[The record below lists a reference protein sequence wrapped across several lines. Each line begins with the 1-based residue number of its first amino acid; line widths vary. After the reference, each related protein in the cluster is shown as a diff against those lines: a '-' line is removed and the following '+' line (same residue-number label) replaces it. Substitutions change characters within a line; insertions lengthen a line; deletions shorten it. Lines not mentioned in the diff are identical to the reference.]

1 LFRSSSFRLTL
12 LYAGLFGGSV
22 VLLFG
27 LIYWATAGYLTR
39 QLDAVVETE
48 LALLADETGPGE
60 LGDAIRERMA
70 VTSNRAAYYAARGP
84 DGAWIGG
91 NLRSEA
97 LPTLLEPG
105 WHEVRAVGVGGAFG
119 VGREE
124 GGRLIRG
131 KTAILPDG
139 SALFAGQDSSRL
151 GEVRELIGH
160 ALLLGG
166 GITLALALL
175 GGAVMNAGIQ
185 RRMEAIN
192 VTSEHIVSG
201 DLGRRIPRSAMGDE
215 FDRLA
220 ANLNAM
226 LDRIE
231 QLVESMRQISND
243 IAHDL
248 RTPLTRL
255 RHNLEAARARR
266 TAPETYEAA
275 IDRAIAETDAILDT
289 FGALLRIAQIE
300 SGTRKAGFRAVDL
313 SSVVEAVVEVYAPAA
328 EEKRQHLAA
337 AVAPGMAA
345 TGDRE
350 LLTQMAANLIENA
363 IRHAPAGTRIGI
375 ELAPAGGA
383 ARLVVADRGPG
394 IPAHLRD
401 KVLRRFYRLDASRST
416 AGSGLGLSLVSA
428 VAELHGAAVRLE
440 DNRPGL
446 RVVVDLPRA
455 PPPTDA
461 AGERSKACESVRRR
475 R

>member
-1 LFRSSSFRLTL
+1 VSPASFFRSSSFRLTL
-12 LYAGLFGGSV
+12 LYAALFGGSV

-48 LALLADETGPGE
+48 LALLADESGPGE

-70 VTSNRAAYYAARGP
+70 VTSNGTAYYAARGP

-105 WHEVRAVGVGGAFG
+105 WHEIRAVGVGQD
-119 VGREE
+119 E

-131 KTAILPDG
+131 KTATLPDG

-201 DLGRRIPRSAMGDE
+201 DLGRRIPRSATGDE

-231 QLVESMRQISND
+231 RLVESMRQISND

-266 TAPETYEAA
+266 TAPEAYEAA

-313 SSVVEAVVEVYAPAA
+313 SSLVDAVVEVYAPAA
-328 EEKRQHLAA
+328 EEKRQLLAA
-337 AVAPGMAA
+337 AVAPGMAV

-363 IRHAPAGTRIGI
+363 IRHAPPGTRIDV
-375 ELAPAGGA
+375 ELGKAGGA

-394 IPAHLRD
+394 IPEHARE
-401 KVLRRFYRLDASRST
+401 KVLRRFYRLDASRSA

-446 RVVVDLPRA
+446 RAVVDLPCA
-455 PPPTDA
+455 PPPA
-461 AGERSKACESVRRR
+461 EPQARRPKLANR
-475 R
+475 